1 MIEFIS
7 VHFNVL
13 FLKGMILV
21 HDTKNGPMVV
31 GAKQT
36 LKALQDNIVIKLFV
50 AKDASHEIVGS
61 VIELAKVKEIPI
73 FYSESMEQLGKTCE
87 VQVKTATAAL
97 INQV

>member
-13 FLKGMILV
+13 FLKGMIFV

-36 LKALQDNIVIKLFV
+36 LKALQDNIATKLFV
-50 AKDASHEIVGS
+50 AKDASLEITRG
-61 VIELAKVKEIPI
+61 VIELAKDKEIPI
-73 FYSESMEQLGKTCE
+73 FYIESMELLGKTCE